1 VRPLRGALNEADEV
15 ALGAGE
21 PGHDQPLLTE
31 QPARVSPP
39 PTGQVRKSRKSG
51 CVRFYTRV
59 MSQFATCRLALWP
72 WGWTIKELP
81 VARCTGTT

>member
-1 VRPLRGALNEADEV
+1 LNEADKV

-39 PTGQVRKSRKSG
+39 PTGQVRKSRDD
-51 CVRFYTRV
+51 
-59 MSQFATCRLALWP
+59 
-72 WGWTIKELP
+72 
-81 VARCTGTT
+81 